1 MRKFWLLLSILF
13 IWTCSSS
20 PTKSE
25 PAPQAPTVNNLSIT
39 TNEDTPATFTMTG
52 TDPEGAAL
60 TFSVSTQPQNG
71 TVTASGAAGIYTPNE
86 NFNGTDTFAYIASD
100 GALSSTAGLVSVTV
114 TAVDDDPN
122 TMNVSAVT
130 DEDNAVVITLEAE
143 EYDGDTISFN
153 IKDNPAYGTVSLT
166 GDKATYTPN
175 ENYYGADSFT
185 FEAVDTTAKK
195 ILNAATASITINPI
209 NDAPEVGEDLNLT
222 VKRGHTIEFTLRA
235 NDVDNNNLNYNID
248 NIVNNITS
256 GTIQSINDSTF
267 RYLSD
272 YHINQVLSY
281 KVDDGS
287 LESDQA
293 NIYIKVENSLVEMN
307 GSTSIQAVAKFSDGT
322 SISVDWG
329 DRIEF
334 INSQGYRGGGG
345 AGGVYAD
352 LTQLEETKNGKIVA
366 CGSTGNDGGNLMI
379 FNGWLD
385 YESSQYNA
393 MACAGTYDFG
403 YIGATT
409 SNDLQT
415 INFYK
420 LNSSLEKIWENSVQ
434 VSDGCCLN
442 SLKMISLDNNTH
454 VVSYMENYSRAIGYV
469 IFNDSGE
476 IVSQNKITRNTGNDS
491 GNLYNYDIIE
501 TDSGFVL
508 SYQAN
513 ATNYLLNVNTDGTIL
528 SEHQFGKFSSCKYDS
543 GGGIKRTSDGGYILV
558 GYGESYGH
566 AEDISCADGNQF
578 DGYIFKLDSSFN
590 IEWKKT
596 FGLDTY
602 SDGFNDVIEVSD
614 GYLAVG
620 WVSFQQHT
628 QTAVFVKFDKQGNG
642 IY

>member
-1 MRKFWLLLSILF
+1 MKRFLILF
-13 IWTCSSS
+13 TATLIWTCSS

-25 PAPQAPTVNNLSIT
+25 PAPQPPTVNNLSIT

-52 TDPEGAAL
+52 ADPEGAAL
-60 TFSVSTQPQNG
+60 TFSISTQPQNG
-71 TVTASGAAGIYTPNE
+71 TVTASGSSGTYTPNA

-100 GALSSTAGLVSVTV
+100 GALSSQAGLVLVTV

-122 TMNVSAVT
+122 TMNVSVVT

-143 EYDGDTISFN
+143 EYDGDTISYS
-153 IKDNPAYGTVSLT
+153 IKDSPTYGTVSLT

-175 ENYYGADSFT
+175 ANYYGSDSFT
-185 FEAVDTTAKK
+185 FEAMDYTAKK
-195 ILNAATASITINPI
+195 ILNTATASITINPI

-222 VKRGHTIEFTLRA
+222 VKRGHTIEFTLKA
-235 NDVDNNNLNYNID
+235 SDVDNNNLNYNID

-272 YHINQVLSY
+272 YYINQVLSY

-293 NIYIKVENSLVEMN
+293 NIYITVENSLYEVFD
-307 GSTSIQAVAKFSDGT
+307 STRIMAVAQFGDGT

-334 INSQGYRGGGG
+334 INSW
-345 AGGVYAD
+345 GVDTGSGSGYAD
-352 LTQLEETKNGKIVA
+352 LTQLEETKNGKVVA
-366 CGSTGNDGGNLMI
+366 CGSTGNDGGNLMV

-403 YIGATT
+403 YIGATR
-409 SNDLQT
+409 SNDYQT

-442 SLKMISLDNNTH
+442 ALKMVSLDNNTH
-454 VVSYMENYSRAIGYV
+454 VVSYMENYSYAIGYV

-476 IVSQNKITRNTGNDS
+476 IISQNKITRNTGNS
-491 GNLYNYDIIE
+491 YGVLYNHDIIE

-513 ATNYLLNVNTDGTIL
+513 STNYLLNVNTDGTVL
-528 SEHQFGKFSSCKYDS
+528 SEHQFGKFEVCKDDS

-558 GYGESYGH
+558 GRGESYGH
-566 AEDISCADGNQF
+566 AEDISCANGNQD

-596 FGLDTY
+596 FGLDYY
-602 SDGFNDVIEVSD
+602 SDGFTDVVEVSD

-620 WVSFQQHT
+620 WVSFEQHKS
-628 QTAVFVKFDKQGNG
+628 TAVFVKFDKQGNG